1 MTNDRDRRRHPRADA
16 RLSAGVLPAGAG
28 GMLAVTTL
36 NVGEGGVYVEV
47 PRFIE
52 PLTKLQITLDLP
64 GPSGPTRIET
74 EAIVVR
80 TQPDQEQPE
89 TDRYQIACAFLALSD
104 EHRQTIHRWV
114 AAQRANVATRN

>member
-1 MTNDRDRRRHPRADA
+1 MTDEKDRRRHPRAEA

-64 GPSGPTRIET
+64 STSGPLRVET

-80 TQPDQEQPE
+80 TTPDQEIPGTE
-89 TDRYQIACAFLALSD
+89 RYQIACAFLALSD
-104 EHRQTIHRWV
+104 AHRQLIHRWV
-114 AAQRANVATRN
+114 AAQRANVAAQN

>member
-1 MTNDRDRRRHPRADA
+1 MTDEKDRRRHPRAEA

-28 GMLAVTTL
+28 GMMAVTTL

-64 GPSGPTRIET
+64 SPSGALRIET

-80 TQPDQEQPE
+80 TTPE
-89 TDRYQIACAFLALSD
+89 HDSPGTERYQIACAFLALAD
-104 EHRQTIHRWV
+104 TDRQVIQRWV
-114 AAQRANVATRN
+114 AAQRANVAAQN